1 MVIKKIKTKKHKSKL
16 LYSESN
22 YNLFFTDYKSLSIE
36 ELIEKWIYMFENKTE
51 DAELQ
56 HALEDKI
63 TNRFIKEIA
72 NNKLKTKKE
81 IQTYAR
87 MITNKILTRKRDK
100 WYS

>member
-1 MVIKKIKTKKHKSKL
+1 MVIKKTKTKKHKSKSR
-16 LYSESN
+16 YSESS
-22 YNLFFTDYKSLSIE
+22 YNLSFTDYKSLSIE
-36 ELIEKWIYMFENKTE
+36 ELIEKWIYMFENETE
-51 DAELQ
+51 DVELQ
-56 HALEDKI
+56 HVLEDKI
-63 TNRFIKEIA
+63 TTRFIKETA